1 METKPTR
8 PPRKPEKKGD
18 LIGWMEQ
25 TKPRL
30 IGEAEWDTLV
40 RLLAPV
46 SEGYLRRLL
55 RDFSG
60 ESGVPLAPLVE
71 GVRQE
76 SLPTLELSLLKLLS
90 EYESGDAERRSR
102 VRKVVIEAKEH
113 AKLAARKPEIREAK
127 AEMILWMLT
136 WLENPPLF
144 PNWVRLRRSALG
156 LAETGKH

>member
-1 METKPTR
+1 METKPTS
-8 PPRKPEKKGD
+8 PPQKPGKKGE
-18 LIGWMEQ
+18 LIRWMEQ

-30 IGEAEWDTLV
+30 IGEEHWDALL

-76 SLPTLELSLLKLLS
+76 SLDTLELSLRKLLTD
-90 EYESGDAERRSR
+90 YQRGDAARRSR
-102 VRKVVIEAKEH
+102 VRKVVIEAKDH
-113 AKLAARKPEIREAK
+113 ARLAARKPELREAK
-127 AEMILWMLT
+127 EEMILWMLT

-156 LAETGKH
+156 LAETGEN